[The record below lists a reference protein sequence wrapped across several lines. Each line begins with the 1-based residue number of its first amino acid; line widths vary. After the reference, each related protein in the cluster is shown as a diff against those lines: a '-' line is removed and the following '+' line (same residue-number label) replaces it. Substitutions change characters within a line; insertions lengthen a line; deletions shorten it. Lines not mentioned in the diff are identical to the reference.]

1 VTRDSEA
8 LPHYRAA
15 WLALGWLMVGAVGIG
30 SLWPSMPG
38 PAGGLSDKLL
48 HFGAYSALAF
58 VFAGAIERSRWW
70 RIAFSLLALGI
81 GIEIMQAF
89 WTESRS
95 AEWLDAAA
103 NTFGVATGLMS
114 AALFPGGWC
123 RQLESAFGA
132 PGTRQ

>member
-1 VTRDSEA
+1 MTRDSEA

-15 WLALGWLMVGAVGIG
+15 WLALGWLMVGAVGVG

-38 PAGGLSDKLL
+38 PAGGLPDKLL

-58 VFAGAIERSRWW
+58 VFAGAIERRRWW
-70 RIAFSLLALGI
+70 RIALSLLALGI
-81 GIEIMQAF
+81 GIEIAQAL
-89 WTESRS
+89 WTESRN

-103 NTFGVATGLMS
+103 NAFGVATGLMS

-123 RQLESAFGA
+123 RQLELAFGA